1 MKRIIYSILV
11 ICIALGISS
20 CENENSLPT
29 LTGNWDYQKP
39 YFEFDY
45 ATDSI
50 SLAMN
55 QDKKISISVS
65 DLKGMVM
72 GLAGSKMATYFQGI
86 EFTMDNQ
93 LYILFQTS
101 ESVSMKLQAS
111 YVLSDDLM
119 QLSLNKSQMEEL
131 MGKMAANIPAI
142 SLKYYLENEKMT
154 LWLDE
159 VYLQVVYSMMEDNLM
174 PVIIRQFVP
183 AYDRMPEP
191 VQEKMKEAFKSQL
204 RAVFDNIIQLKFGF
218 VLNRK

>member
-142 SLKYYLENEKMT
+142 SLKYYLENEK
-154 LWLDE
+154 
-159 VYLQVVYSMMEDNLM
+159 
-174 PVIIRQFVP
+174 
-183 AYDRMPEP
+183 
-191 VQEKMKEAFKSQL
+191 
-204 RAVFDNIIQLKFGF
+204 
-218 VLNRK
+218 

>member
-1 MKRIIYSILV
+1 
-11 ICIALGISS
+11 
-20 CENENSLPT
+20 
-29 LTGNWDYQKP
+29 
-39 YFEFDY
+39 
-45 ATDSI
+45 
-50 SLAMN
+50 
-55 QDKKISISVS
+55 
-65 DLKGMVM
+65 
-72 GLAGSKMATYFQGI
+72 
-86 EFTMDNQ
+86 
-93 LYILFQTS
+93 
-101 ESVSMKLQAS
+101 
-111 YVLSDDLM
+111 
-119 QLSLNKSQMEEL
+119 

>member
-86 EFTMDNQ
+86 EFT
-93 LYILFQTS
+93 
-101 ESVSMKLQAS
+101 KLCI
-111 YVLSDDLM
+111 V
-119 QLSLNKSQMEEL
+119 
-131 MGKMAANIPAI
+131 G
-142 SLKYYLENEKMT
+142 
-154 LWLDE
+154 
-159 VYLQVVYSMMEDNLM
+159 
-174 PVIIRQFVP
+174 
-183 AYDRMPEP
+183 
-191 VQEKMKEAFKSQL
+191 
-204 RAVFDNIIQLKFGF
+204 
-218 VLNRK
+218 

>member
-29 LTGNWDYQKP
+29 LMGNWDYQKP

>member
-1 MKRIIYSILV
+1 MKRIIYSILA
-11 ICIALGISS
+11 ICIVFVLSS

-50 SLAMN
+50 SLTMN
-55 QDKKISISVS
+55 QDKKISISVN
-65 DLKGMVM
+65 DLKGMIMEIAV
-72 GLAGSKMATYFQGI
+72 SKMATYFQGI

-101 ESVSMKLQAS
+101 ESVSRKLQVR
-111 YVLSDDLM
+111 YVLTDGLI
-119 QLSLNKSQMEEL
+119 QLTLNET
-131 MGKMAANIPAI
+131 AVHIPAI
-142 SLKYYLENEKMT
+142 SLKYCLENEKMT

-159 VYLQVVYSMMEDNLM
+159 VYLQVVYSMLEDNLM

>member
-1 MKRIIYSILV
+1 
-11 ICIALGISS
+11 
-20 CENENSLPT
+20 
-29 LTGNWDYQKP
+29 
-39 YFEFDY
+39 
-45 ATDSI
+45 
-50 SLAMN
+50 
-55 QDKKISISVS
+55 
-65 DLKGMVM
+65 M

-191 VQEKMKEAFKSQL
+191 VQEKMK
-204 RAVFDNIIQLKFGF
+204 
-218 VLNRK
+218 